1 MSDSRKLI
9 FNRNLVNSHSFLYR
23 YFFAKIIF
31 YNEEIKRSFSN
42 THYQQQKN
50 NYYFSAIILK

>member
-1 MSDSRKLI
+1 MSNSRKLI

-31 YNEEIKRSFSN
+31 YDEEIKRSFSH
-42 THYQQQKN
+42 TYYYQQEKY
-50 NYYFSAIILK
+50 YYFSAIILK